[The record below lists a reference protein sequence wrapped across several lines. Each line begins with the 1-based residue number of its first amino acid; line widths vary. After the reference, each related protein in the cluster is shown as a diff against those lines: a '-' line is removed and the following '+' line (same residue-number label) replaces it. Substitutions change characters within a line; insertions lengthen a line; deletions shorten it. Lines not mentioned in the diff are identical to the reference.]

1 MTMSLCLP
9 HALSLKTGCTTRLSR
24 IPDAA
29 PVLPDPIRALSE
41 IVVPMPSTPK
51 KSASQRCVSALN
63 SEALRAAY
71 TPTDLVSSSATDH
84 TLTIFTVPG
93 GFAEFGWVC
102 LKLWAR
108 ERIQSRSMKAAL
120 ACVFSGAHLYI
131 ANLR

>member
-29 PVLPDPIRALSE
+29 PVLPDPIRVLSE

-71 TPTDLVSSSATDH
+71 TPTDLVSSSAMDH
-84 TLTIFTVPG
+84 TLTIFTVPA
-93 GFAEFGWVC
+93 F
-102 LKLWAR
+102 
-108 ERIQSRSMKAAL
+108 
-120 ACVFSGAHLYI
+120 
-131 ANLR
+131 

>member
-1 MTMSLCLP
+1 MYESRGMTMSLCLP
-9 HALSLKTGCTTRLSR
+9 RALSLKTGCTTRLSR

-71 TPTDLVSSSATDH
+71 TPTDLVSRSTTDH
-84 TLTIFTVPG
+84 TLTIFTV
-93 GFAEFGWVC
+93 
-102 LKLWAR
+102 
-108 ERIQSRSMKAAL
+108 L
-120 ACVFSGAHLYI
+120 AF
-131 ANLR
+131 